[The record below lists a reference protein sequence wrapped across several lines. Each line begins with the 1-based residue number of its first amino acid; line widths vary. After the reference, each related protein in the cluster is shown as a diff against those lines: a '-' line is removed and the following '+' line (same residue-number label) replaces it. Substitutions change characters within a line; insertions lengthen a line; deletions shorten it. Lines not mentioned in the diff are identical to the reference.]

1 MKLRRIAT
9 AILMTL
15 GMTNAMAQT
24 PFLTADSLDANKIN
38 AMVLVHGDMWWNPTT
53 GNAKCLFPNGS
64 KKAFNFA
71 GSLWMSAY
79 DAAGGLHVA
88 AQTYRQDG
96 NDYWP
101 GPLDASGALDYATSG
116 NWAKIWKVRRS
127 DLETHQATTFRDTIN
142 TPQPILTWPA
152 KGNVYARGRAGAV
165 LNITE
170 DMAPFVDLNG
180 DGIYQP
186 LKGEYPD
193 IKGSEQAL
201 WWCFSD
207 NGPTHAESDGTPL
220 KVQINAMSYA
230 YKRNT
235 LIDQV
240 AYYDYTVVNK
250 SANDYHDM
258 RIALWDDADLG
269 YYMDD
274 MIGFDSTWRMGILYN
289 GTNDDGAAAGHPENS
304 YGANPPAMAV
314 TYVVLPG
321 DVGSHYQPVGSYMY
335 YNNDPSIIGNPTNDT
350 QYNYYMRS
358 RIRNGAHIQHAGVDI
373 DYMYPDDPTVPGGQ
387 HGCATGDNPGDKRF
401 ILSSNDFSLNAGGR
415 TRVVMALIVDTAVGG
430 CGVIQTNG
438 FAPLREL
445 ADTAWGNFKNAV
457 SVRPVMKAAGVVK
470 IYPNPAGDVLH
481 IDAGQGH
488 KRISICN
495 AMGQR
500 MYETE
505 CEEPTCMADVSKWPP
520 GMYVL
525 ECEQEGARTRITF
538 VKH

>member
-1 MKLRRIAT
+1 MKNILFFIAT
-9 AILMTL
+9 LFA
-15 GMTNAMAQT
+15 GYASAQT
-24 PFLTADSLDANKIN
+24 PFLTTDSIDANRIN
-38 AMVLVHGDMWWNPTT
+38 AAVLVHGDMWWNPST
-53 GNAKCLFPNGS
+53 GSAKCFFPNGS

-101 GPLDASGALDYATSG
+101 GPLDASGTLDYATSG

-127 DLETHQATTFRDTIN
+127 DLETHQATTLRDTIN
-142 TPQPILTWPA
+142 TPQTILTWPG

-165 LNITE
+165 LDIAE
-170 DMAPFVDLNG
+170 DMAPFIDLNG

-186 LKGEYPD
+186 LNGEYPD
-193 IKGSEQAL
+193 IKSSEQAL

-207 NGPTHAESDGTPL
+207 NGPTHAESDGAPL
-220 KVQINAMSYA
+220 KVQVNAMSYA
-230 YKRNT
+230 YRRNT

-240 AYYDYTVVNK
+240 VYYDYTIVNK

-289 GTNDDGAAAGHPENS
+289 GTDDDGGAAGHPENS
-304 YGANPPAMAV
+304 YGTNPPAMAV
-314 TYVVLPG
+314 TYVALPG
-321 DVGSHYQPVGSYMY
+321 DVGGHYEPIGSFNF
-335 YNNDPSIIGNPTNDT
+335 YNNDPSIRGNPVTDT

-358 RIRNGAHIQHAGVDI
+358 RIRNGAHMQHGGVDVN
-373 DYMYPDDPTVPGGQ
+373 YAYPDDPTVPGGM

-401 ILSSNDFSLNAGGR
+401 ILSSNDFTLNAGSR

-430 CGVIQTNG
+430 CGAIQTNG

-445 ADTAWGNFKNAV
+445 ADTAWGNFRNSV
-457 SVRPVMKAAGVVK
+457 SVRPVSAAASNIKA
-470 IYPNPAGDVLH
+470 YPNPAGNTLH
-481 IDAGQGH
+481 INAGTGTKH
-488 KRISICN
+488 ISIYN
-495 AMGQR
+495 AVGQR
-500 MYETE
+500 VYEAD
-505 CEEPTCMADVSKWPP
+505 CEAEACEADISELVP
-520 GMYVL
+520 GVYVL
-525 ECEQEGARTRITF
+525 RCNTDGMSTRTTF
-538 VKH
+538 IKQ